1 MEYNMETAKLFKNG
15 RSQAVRL
22 PRKYSFSGNEVYVKK
37 VDGVVMLIPKD
48 EDPWKPLID
57 SLEKFSDDFFNF
69 NRDQGITEARD
80 KIE

>member
-1 MEYNMETAKLFKNG
+1 MDTAKLFKNG

-22 PRKYSFSGNEVYVKK
+22 PRKYSLPGEEVYVKK
-37 VDGVVMLIPKD
+37 VNGVVMLIPKD

-57 SLEKFSDDFFNF
+57 SLNKFSDDFFNF
-69 NRDQGITEARD
+69 SRDQGIVEKCD